1 MRLTRRPAIAILI
14 AASMF
19 AACNAAASPPA
30 GSSPSAASSSA
41 ASSSAASSSSA
52 APPSA
57 VPPPVGSSLTGQPWA
72 LSAVT
77 GKTPAFQ
84 GVVPAY
90 QQADY
95 TITFNTDGTY
105 SGTASCNQIA
115 GTYETSGDSLTIT
128 AGASTLAFCPQA
140 APDIDFGTI
149 FAHSL
154 TEAATY
160 AVTDDTLTV
169 TLTDGGT
176 MTFGPL
182 QALPSSA
189 PSRPVTS
196 LPPGAPPPV
205 ELLGKTWR
213 LTGIT
218 AARPAFQG
226 VVPEADQSKY
236 TIQFRPDGTFTAK
249 ADCNEVAGT
258 YEVHRG
264 GADPTASGAEN
275 LPPGPGGGAM
285 SILPG
290 PSTLAACPPGSL
302 ADLFVI
308 GLGNAGGYSIAGNQL
323 TLGLGGQPYEIQFT
337 S

>member
-1 MRLTRRPAIAILI
+1 MRRSVTAAVIAVAVSVWACSGTSTGPAT
-14 AASMF
+14 
-19 AACNAAASPPA
+19 P
-30 GSSPSAASSSA
+30 SSPSASES
-41 ASSSAASSSSA
+41 
-52 APPSA
+52 PSVA
-57 VPPPVGSSLTGQPWA
+57 TSPSPSSSLTGQPWA

-84 GVVPAY
+84 GVVPDY
-90 QQADY
+90 QQPDY

-105 SGTASCNQIA
+105 SGTAACNQIA
-115 GTYETSGDSLTIT
+115 GTYTTSGDSLTIA
-128 AGASTLAFCPQA
+128 AGASSLAYCPQIA
-140 APDIDFGTI
+140 GDTDFGAI

-160 AVTDDTLTV
+160 AVTNDTLTI

-189 PSRPVTS
+189 HPSGAAS
-196 LPPGAPPPV
+196 LPPGATPPA
-205 ELLGKTWR
+205 ELLGKTWK
-213 LTGIT
+213 LTAIT
-218 AARPAFQG
+218 ETTPAFQG

-236 TIQFRPDGTFTAK
+236 TIEFQADGTFHAK
-249 ADCNEVAGT
+249 ADCNQISGT
-258 YEVHRG
+258 FEVHRG
-264 GADPTASGAEN
+264 GDDPEN
-275 LPPGPGGGAM
+275 PKFPVVGGGSG

-302 ADLFVI
+302 ADLFVL
-308 GLGNAGGYSIAGNQL
+308 GLGNASGFGIDDNQL
-323 TLGLGGQPYEIQFT
+323 KIGIGGGGTDSLQFT